1 MRREY
6 PGDRS
11 PHPNGGRLPSVRA
24 GHAAA
29 ATRWKPPVPSL
40 PIPSTTP
47 GWSISVTDQY
57 TFTDPVTQYRQ
68 EGFPEQRQD
77 PPGLAA
83 DLEPRADHGER
94 SYRGTG
100 RLTGRKALVTGADS
114 GIGRAVAIA
123 LAREGADVVL
133 NYLPSEEQDAQEV
146 AELVREA
153 GRTAVLAPAD
163 LTDEQATRGLVRTTV
178 DAFGGIDLLVAVAG
192 KQQYVEKLEDLT
204 PEQFDATFKTN
215 VYSLF
220 WIVQEAVP
228 HMPAGSTIVT
238 TSSIQAYTPSPGLVD
253 YATTKM
259 AINTMSKALAQQ
271 LAPRGIRVNVVAPG
285 PFWTPLQAS
294 GGQPTSALPEFGQ
307 ETPLGRAGQPAELAA
322 AYVYLSSAE
331 SSYVTGDTLNVN
343 GGMPTP

>member
-1 MRREY
+1 M
-6 PGDRS
+6 
-11 PHPNGGRLPSVRA
+11 
-24 GHAAA
+24 
-29 ATRWKPPVPSL
+29 
-40 PIPSTTP
+40 
-47 GWSISVTDQY
+47 TDQY

-259 AINTMSKALAQQ
+259 AVNTMSKALAQQ

>member
-1 MRREY
+1 METTRR
-6 PGDRS
+6 
-11 PHPNGGRLPSVRA
+11 LASVSV
-24 GHAAA
+24 HH
-29 ATRWKPPVPSL
+29 
-40 PIPSTTP
+40 P
-47 GWSISVTDQY
+47 GWSIAVTDQY

-68 EGFPEQRQD
+68 EGFPEQHQD

-100 RLTGRKALVTGADS
+100 RLTGRKALITGADS

-123 LAREGADVVL
+123 VAREGADVVL

-146 AELVREA
+146 ADLVREA